1 MAATNDRIAHTPR
14 GEAALP
20 YVLLALAALFWA
32 GNWIIGRA
40 VREDMPPV
48 ALAFWRWAPATLLL
62 APLAWPHL
70 AGKAPVIRRH
80 LGLLTLLGASGVAL
94 FTIFV
99 YVGLQTTTTVNAVIL
114 NSSVPLFVIPFAWAL
129 ERERVTRRQILG
141 TAVSFLGILVI
152 VERGDLANIV
162 HLEFHA
168 GDAWVLAAMPMWG
181 LYTALLRRRPAS
193 LDGLKLM
200 FVVSALGTLMI
211 LPLYLAETAFVRAP
225 QVTLPAAAGILYLAT
240 FPSIGAYFCWNAGIG
255 AVGASRGSFTVHLL
269 PAFATVLAVIF
280 LGEEVRPFH
289 AVGIATILLGVW
301 LATSARR

>member
-1 MAATNDRIAHTPR
+1 
-14 GEAALP
+14 
-20 YVLLALAALFWA
+20 
-32 GNWIIGRA
+32 
-40 VREDMPPV
+40 
-48 ALAFWRWAPATLLL
+48 
-62 APLAWPHL
+62 
-70 AGKAPVIRRH
+70 VIRRH
-80 LGLLTLLGASGVAL
+80 FRLLVLLAAAGVTG

-129 ERERVTRRQILG
+129 DRERVTRRQILG
-141 TAVSFLGILVI
+141 TTVSFLGILVI
-152 VERGDLANIV
+152 VERGDLANLV

-181 LYTALLRRRPAS
+181 LYTALLRRRPRE

-200 FVVSALGTLMI
+200 FLVSALGTLMI
-211 LPLYLAETAFVRAP
+211 LPLYLAETVFVRAP
-225 QVTLPAAAGILYLAT
+225 QITLASATGVLYLAT
-240 FPSIGAYFCWNAGIG
+240 FPSIGAYFCWNAGVS
-255 AVGASRGSFTVHLL
+255 AVGASRSSFTIHLL